1 MIDKIK
7 KLDPTILVADGFD
20 DCIIGLTFR
29 DDELVAL
36 YSVDRIIDTLCN
48 DNHMDVEDAY
58 EYFEFNIAG
67 AYMGPKTPM
76 YLWGQNVGS
85 LD

>member
-36 YSVDRIIDTLCN
+36 YSAECIIAKLS
-48 DNHMDVEDAY
+48 EDMTEDEAI
-58 EYFEFNIAG
+58 EFFDYNIAG
-67 AYMGPKTPM
+67 AYMGVKTPK
-76 YLWGQNVGS
+76 YIWGDYDA

>member
-7 KLDPTILVADGFD
+7 KLDPTILVADGYD

-36 YSVDRIIDTLCN
+36 YSIDRILKKLEQDMSDIDAL
-48 DNHMDVEDAY
+48 EF
-58 EYFEFNIAG
+58 FEFNIAG
-67 AYMGPKTPM
+67 AYMGVKTPK
-76 YLWGQNVGS
+76 YIWS
-85 LD
+85 DHDALD

>member
-7 KLDPTILVADGFD
+7 KLDPTILIADGFD

-36 YSVDRIIDTLCN
+36 YSIDRILKKLEQDMSDIDAL
-48 DNHMDVEDAY
+48 EF
-58 EYFEFNIAG
+58 FEFNIDG
-67 AYMGPKTPM
+67 AYMGVKTPK
-76 YLWGQNVGS
+76 YIWS
-85 LD
+85 DYDALD

>member
-29 DDELVAL
+29 DDGLVAL
-36 YSVDRIIDTLCN
+36 YSIDRILKKLEQDMSDIDAL
-48 DNHMDVEDAY
+48 EF
-58 EYFEFNIAG
+58 FEFNIDG
-67 AYMGPKTPM
+67 AYMGVKTPK
-76 YLWGQNVGS
+76 YIWGDYDA

>member
-1 MIDKIK
+1 
-7 KLDPTILVADGFD
+7 
-20 DCIIGLTFR
+20 
-29 DDELVAL
+29 VAL
-36 YSVDRIIDTLCN
+36 YSVERIIDTLCN

-76 YLWGQNVGS
+76 YLWGQDVGS

>member
-29 DDELVAL
+29 EDELVAL
-36 YSVDRIIDTLCN
+36 YSADRIIDKLARDMT
-48 DNHMDVEDAY
+48 EAEAA
-58 EYFEFNIAG
+58 EYFGYNIEG
-67 AYMGPKTPM
+67 AYVGVKTPM
-76 YLWGQNVGS
+76 YIWGDYDA
-85 LD
+85 LED

>member
-1 MIDKIK
+1 MIEKIK

-36 YSVDRIIDTLCN
+36 YSVERILEKLS
-48 DNHMDVEDAY
+48 EDMSDIEAL
-58 EYFEFNIAG
+58 EYFEYNIEG
-67 AYMGPKTPM
+67 AYMGVKTPK
-76 YLWGQNVGS
+76 YIWGDYDA

>member
-7 KLDPTILVADGFD
+7 LIDPTILIADGYD

-36 YSVDRIIDTLCN
+36 YSADRILEKLAQDMTDIEAL
-48 DNHMDVEDAY
+48 
-58 EYFEFNIAG
+58 EYFEYNIEG
-67 AYMGPKTPM
+67 AYMGVKTPK
-76 YLWGQNVGS
+76 YIWGYYDA

>member
-7 KLDPTILVADGFD
+7 LIDPTILIADGYD

-36 YSVDRIIDTLCN
+36 YSANRI
-48 DNHMDVEDAY
+48 VEKLAQDMTDIEAL
-58 EYFEFNIAG
+58 EYFEYNIEG
-67 AYMGPKTPM
+67 AYMGVKTPK
-76 YLWGQNVGS
+76 YIWGDYDA

>member
-7 KLDPTILVADGFD
+7 LIDPTILIADGYD

-36 YSVDRIIDTLCN
+36 YSADRILEKLAQDMTDIEAL
-48 DNHMDVEDAY
+48 
-58 EYFEFNIAG
+58 EYFEYNIEG
-67 AYMGPKTPM
+67 AYMGVKTPK
-76 YLWGQNVGS
+76 YIWGDYDS

>member
-36 YSVDRIIDTLCN
+36 YSVELIIDTLCGEHDMN
-48 DNHMDVEDAY
+48 REDACQ
-58 EYFEFNIAG
+58 YFDYNIAG
-67 AYMGPKTPM
+67 AYMGVKTPK
-76 YLWGQNVGS
+76 YIWGDYDA